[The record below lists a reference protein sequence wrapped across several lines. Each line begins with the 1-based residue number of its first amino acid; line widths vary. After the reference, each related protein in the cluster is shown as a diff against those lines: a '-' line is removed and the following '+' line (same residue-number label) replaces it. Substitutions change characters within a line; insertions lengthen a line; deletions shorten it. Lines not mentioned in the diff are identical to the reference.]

1 MKSEVWQVRELFMLA
16 AMGTGLGAKRDALL
30 YCLVPTLS
38 SEPNRFLGS
47 VFPFARCLQR
57 LNTILPCM
65 MFSRENIITF
75 CCITLKEFGSCWDQQ
90 LLFPVPHQTPY
101 NSAPLCIILFQTPTI
116 GILRFMQVRQFGWL
130 YFITALEKQGREAA
144 ELSLYGFALLKS
156 GEETV
161 VLLLTCSALFHLWP
175 ARAAGRQWLSIFL
188 SQWISAAHLLPEG

>member
-16 AMGTGLGAKRDALL
+16 AMGTGIGATCDALL
-30 YCLVPTLS
+30 YCLLPTLS
-38 SEPNRFLGS
+38 NEPNRFLGS

-57 LNTILPCM
+57 LNTILPCI

-75 CCITLKEFGSCWDQQ
+75 CCITLKEFGSCWDQE

-101 NSAPLCIILFQTPTI
+101 NSALLCIILFQTPTI
-116 GILRFMQVRQFGWL
+116 QILQFTWVRQFGWL
-130 YFITALEKQGREAA
+130 YVITALEKQGREAA

-156 GEETV
+156 SEEPV
-161 VLLLTCSALFHLWP
+161 VLLLTCSALFHLLP

-188 SQWISAAHLLPEG
+188 SQWITAAHLLPEG